1 MQERAINIIRTLLQS
16 IRIELLTILRYTH
29 KLESILFSNIANG
42 IMFLTPQI
50 IIVIIH

>member
-29 KLESILFSNIANG
+29 KLESIIR
-42 IMFLTPQI
+42 
-50 IIVIIH
+50 